1 MMMSTLAS
9 ESRSKP
15 YFRPRIIQFPS

>member
-1 MMMSTLAS
+1 MSTLAS